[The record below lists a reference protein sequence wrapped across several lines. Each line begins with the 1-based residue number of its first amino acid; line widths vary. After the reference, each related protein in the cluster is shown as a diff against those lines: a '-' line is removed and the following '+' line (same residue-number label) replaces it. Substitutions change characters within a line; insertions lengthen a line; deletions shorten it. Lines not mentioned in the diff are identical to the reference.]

1 VKLKDGRVLD
11 ADLVVMAVGIQPET
25 GLARRAGLATARGVV
40 VDGAMRTSDP
50 HIFAVGE
57 CAEHNGVCHGLVAPL
72 YEMAKILA
80 GTLAGEDCVYA
91 PSAHSARLKVSGVDL
106 FSAGDFTAG
115 QDRDDL
121 VLRDPERGIYR
132 RLVIERDRLIGAI
145 LYGDTADSGFYLDL
159 IETGADI
166 ASIRDALIFGRAPC
180 EAA

>member
-1 VKLKDGRVLD
+1 
-11 ADLVVMAVGIQPET
+11 
-25 GLARRAGLATARGVV
+25 LARRASIATARGVI
-40 VDGAMRTSDP
+40 VDAAMRTSDP

-57 CAEHNGVCHGLVAPL
+57 CAEHDGVCHGLVAPL
-72 YEMAKILA
+72 YEMTKILA
-80 GTLAGEDCVYA
+80 GTLAGEACAYA
-91 PSAHSARLKVSGVDL
+91 SSTSSARLKVSGVDL

-115 QDRDDL
+115 PDRDDL

-132 RLVIERDRLIGAI
+132 RLVIENDRLIGAI

-159 IETGADI
+159 IESGGDV